1 MKKLTVL
8 SYTADTDAIVR
19 KLMNL
24 KCVEIRST
32 APKDGLLP
40 LDLMQCDAQKAEAV
54 IREKAKNADVALI
67 CGGQPIYDYI
77 ISVE

>member
-1 MKKLTVL
+1 MPISTMKKLTVL

-40 LDLMQCDAQKAEAV
+40 LDLMQCDAQKAEAERRIAD
-54 IREKAKNADVALI
+54 IRRAL
-67 CGGQPIYDYI
+67 PIL
-77 ISVE
+77 

>member
-1 MKKLTVL
+1 MPISTMKKLTVL

-40 LDLMQCDAQKAEAV
+40 LDLMQCDAQKA
-54 IREKAKNADVALI
+54 
-67 CGGQPIYDYI
+67 
-77 ISVE
+77 